1 MTNTPTFKDLN
12 LESNLLS
19 AVESLG
25 YESPT
30 PIQAES
36 IPVLLQGNDLLAQAQ
51 TGTGKTAAFV
61 LPILSNLDMDLQL
74 PQALIMAPTRELAI
88 QVAEAC
94 QQYAKHMNN
103 FRVTSIYG
111 GQDYQIQLKALKR
124 NPQIIV
130 GTPGRLMDHMRRG
143 SLDLS
148 DVHTVVLDEADEM
161 LRMGFVDDI
170 EWILE
175 HVPDTRQTALFSA
188 TLPTSIKKIVKNYL
202 NDPIRIHIKAK
213 TQTVDRITQF
223 YIRANKDQKLDIL
236 TRFLE
241 VGDVDAA
248 IIFSRTKTW
257 AVELAEKLQ
266 ARGYAA
272 SALQGD
278 MKQSQREKTLE
289 RLKKGKLDIIVATD
303 VAARGIDVDRI
314 THVFN
319 YDIPGD
325 GESYV
330 HRIGRTGRAG
340 RKGTA
345 ILFVGPREKS
355 MLREIEDTIGMQ
367 IAEGTPPSREELIE
381 FRRQNMAVSVQGVI
395 EKSKKLGP
403 YRELVS
409 SLVDTQGFDA
419 VDIAAALAYLLEQ
432 NNPLPDDEFVAGDFE
447 KSEKKKKGGRSKGGR
462 GHRGKSNASGA
473 RGGNRRGDSRGDS
486 RSRDRK
492 KPAGKSDRRGRT
504 SASPGKKKPSKK
516 KSR

>member
-1 MTNTPTFKDLN
+1 MTNIPTFKSLG
-12 LESNLLS
+12 LKPNLLS
-19 AVESLG
+19 AIESIG
-25 YESPT
+25 YETPT

-36 IPVLLQGNDLLAQAQ
+36 IPVLLQGSDLLAQAQ

-61 LPILSNLDMDLQL
+61 LPMLCHIDPGKKL
-74 PQALIMAPTRELAI
+74 PQTLILAPTRELAI

-94 QQYAKHMNN
+94 QQYAKHLDGLQ
-103 FRVTSIYG
+103 VTSIYG

-124 NPQIIV
+124 HPQVIV

-148 DVHTVVLDEADEM
+148 GITTVILDEADEM

-188 TLPTSIKKIVKNYL
+188 TLPESIKKIVKRYL
-202 NDPIRIHIKAK
+202 NDPVRIQIKAK
-213 TQTVDRITQF
+213 TQTVDRIKQF
-223 YIRANKDQKLDIL
+223 YIRANKEQKLDTL
-236 TRFLE
+236 MRYLE

-272 SALQGD
+272 NALQGD
-278 MKQSQREKTLE
+278 MKQSQREKTLD

-303 VAARGIDVDRI
+303 VAARGIDVERI

-330 HRIGRTGRAG
+330 HRIGRTARAG
-340 RKGTA
+340 REGTA

-355 MLREIEDTIGMQ
+355 MLREIERTIGME
-367 IAEGTPPSREELIE
+367 ITEGTPPTREDIIE
-381 FRRQNMAVSVQGVI
+381 HRRQTLASSIEGVV

-403 YRELVS
+403 YRELVE
-409 SLVDTQGFDA
+409 SLIEKNEYDA
-419 VDIAAALAYLLEQ
+419 VNVAAALCYLLEQ
-432 NNPLPDDEFVAGDFE
+432 NNPIPEGDFVANDFE
-447 KSEKKKKGGRSKGGR
+447 KSEKKKGRSGGKGGR
-462 GHRGKSNASGA
+462 RGKPNSSGA
-473 RGGNRRGDSRGDS
+473 RGAPRNRNGSN
-486 RSRDRK
+486 DRK
-492 KPAGKSDRRGRT
+492 PSSKKPASKRSSDRKPAGKKT
-504 SASPGKKKPSKK
+504 FKKK
-516 KSR
+516 R